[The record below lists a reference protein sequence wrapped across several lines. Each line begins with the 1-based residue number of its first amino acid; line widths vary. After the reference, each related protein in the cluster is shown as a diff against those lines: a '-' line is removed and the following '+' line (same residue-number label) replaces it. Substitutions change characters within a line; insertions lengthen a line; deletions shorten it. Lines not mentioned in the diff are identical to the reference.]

1 MELEEAEELISYAV
15 DKHEKEEL
23 WLRWIVGG
31 YEKQYSFDDFVAE
44 LTPKPKQTAQ
54 TIESAIETRISEV
67 TSWHRD

>member
-15 DKHEKEEL
+15 DKHDKEEL

-31 YEKQYSFDDFVAE
+31 YEKQYSFDDFAKE
-44 LTPKPKQTAQ
+44 LMPKPKQTAME
-54 TIESAIETRISEV
+54 IENAIDCIMGEV